1 MWTFIA
7 RMLLIPF
14 LSILR
19 FAVAHRLNSS
29 HYPQRQASLHASRS
43 SNATRGR
50 GKVERNANYAASSS
64 TATTTTT
71 TCLLMGERE
80 RGRRWR
86 GREKYPVILRLPP
99 AHDPLLLLPLDL
111 RRAWSMASTS
121 RSRDR
126 VPSAWAPHVAHAR
139 RRRTS
144 RQQRSAAYVQSHAE
158 TAATGASAV

>member
-1 MWTFIA
+1 MCMAGAAMWTFIA
-7 RMLLIPF
+7 STIP
-14 LSILR
+14 S
-19 FAVAHRLNSS
+19 A
-29 HYPQRQASLHASRS
+29 QRPCTPPEA
-43 SNATRGR
+43 ATPPAEEE
-50 GKVERNANYAASSS
+50 KVQRNANYAASSS

-80 RGRRWR
+80 RGRRW
-86 GREKYPVILRLPP
+86 EKQCNGYARQQQVCVSHGILCPLPLSPSSPVILRLPP

-111 RRAWSMASTS
+111 RRAWSMPRSAS

-144 RQQRSAAYVQSHAE
+144 R
-158 TAATGASAV
+158 